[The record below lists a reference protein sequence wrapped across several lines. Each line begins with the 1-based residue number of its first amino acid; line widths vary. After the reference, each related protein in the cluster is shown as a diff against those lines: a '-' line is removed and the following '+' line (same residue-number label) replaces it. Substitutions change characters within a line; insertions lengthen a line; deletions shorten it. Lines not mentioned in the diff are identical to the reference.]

1 MPNETQMTEQTMDGL
16 WTAEFGSSAGV
27 FGGGVA
33 TLREG
38 TITGGDGTYFYLGN
52 YQLRGRAFHAV
63 LRVSPFIDGAESVF
77 KTTGRNL
84 TLELTGSLTPDG
96 QVIAQGTPREVPN
109 VRFAVKLTRRS

>member
-1 MPNETQMTEQTMDGL
+1 MDGL

-33 TLREG
+33 TLRDG
-38 TITGGDGTYFYLGN
+38 TITGGDGTYFYLGS
-52 YQLRGRAFHAV
+52 YRLMGRTFQAT
-63 LRVSPFIDGAESVF
+63 LKVSPYIEGAESVF
-77 KTTGRNL
+77 KTKGRDL

-96 QVIAQGTPREVPN
+96 QVIAQGTPREVPD